1 MNNPTEQM
9 AAAPPA
15 EILMAA
21 AHLRKTYVLGQANIE
36 VLQDVNLELRRG
48 ESVAV
53 VGASG
58 AGKSTLLHVLGG
70 LDRPSGGRV
79 FFHGADL
86 YGLSARRRNMLRASR
101 IGLVFQFYHLL
112 PELDVLENVCLP
124 AMNPLAAGRL
134 APEAVER
141 RARELLEAV
150 GLERRLTHLP
160 MELSGGEQ
168 QRVALAR
175 ALMNRPAIV
184 LADEPTGNLDP
195 ATGRHVLDALFGLIA
210 REQQTLIM
218 VTHNAAVAAR
228 CRRVLELRGGG
239 LWPADAMLLKTQ
251 DG

>member
-1 MNNPTEQM
+1 MNKRTEKTAGAGEIL
-9 AAAPPA
+9 AAA
-15 EILMAA
+15 E
-21 AHLRKTYVLGQANIE
+21 HLRKTYALGHATIE

-58 AGKSTLLHVLGG
+58 AGKSTLLHLLGG

-79 FFHGADL
+79 CFQGEDL
-86 YGLSARRRNMLRASR
+86 YGLSARRRNMLRAAR

-124 AMNPLAAGRL
+124 AMNALAAGRL
-134 APEAVER
+134 APEAAAA
-141 RARELLEAV
+141 RARDLLAAV
-150 GLERRLTHLP
+150 GLEKRLTHLP

-175 ALMNRPAIV
+175 ALMNRPSIV

-195 ATGRHVLDALFGLIA
+195 ATGRHVLDGLFELVA

-218 VTHNAAVAAR
+218 VTHNADVAAR
-228 CRRVLELRGGG
+228 CGRVLELRDGR
-239 LWPADAMLLKTQ
+239 LWPAR
-251 DG
+251 DGLHNH

>member
-1 MNNPTEQM
+1 MEET
-9 AAAPPA
+9 AGAP
-15 EILMAA
+15 EILVAA
-21 AHLRKTYVLGQANIE
+21 ERLRKNYALGHASVE

-48 ESVAV
+48 ERVAV

-70 LDRPSGGRV
+70 LDRPTGGRV
-79 FFHGADL
+79 FFQGEDL
-86 YGLSARRRNMLRASR
+86 YRLSARRRNMLRAAR

-134 APEAVER
+134 APETAAR
-141 RARELLEAV
+141 RARGLLEAV
-150 GLERRLTHLP
+150 GLEKRLSHLP

-195 ATGRHVLDALFGLIA
+195 VTGRHVLDGLFALVA

-218 VTHNAAVAAR
+218 VTHNAEVASR
-228 CRRVLELRGGG
+228 CQRVLELRDGR
-239 LWPADAMLLKTQ
+239 LWPAQ
-251 DG
+251 DGLYNN